1 MRVAVI
7 GGGVAGLSAAHAL
20 LAGGADPVVFEA
32 ADRAGGQ
39 VGSVSERG
47 WLTEDGPHFV
57 SRPVDSLP
65 GLPDEVVEPRQPA
78 TRWVHLG
85 GRVFKAPSLG
95 LLARAGVPR
104 ALLEPLVAKPLGE
117 DMPLRRFLVERL
129 GSRAGSLAA
138 AVLAAGVYAGDPDRL
153 SARDAFPSLTARR
166 SLFARRPRSRLWN
179 LRRGLGSL
187 PIAAAEK
194 LRVRLR
200 APVERLQP
208 GWNVE
213 GEKFDAVVLAIPAS
227 RAAWLTRGFAPPLA
241 QALSSFE
248 SQPVTVVHLGFPH
261 QQTPRGFGMIDAD
274 GTLHAVGTLFPSSML
289 PGRAPDGK
297 SLVTAICRGEG
308 DAGRVLADL
317 RATFGVTGDP
327 EYVRIVRHPEGIPQY
342 TVGHRDRVQ
351 AARALLPPGL
361 ELAGASYDG
370 VAVPDA
376 ARSGASAADRLL
388 RTRSRS

>member
-20 LAGGADPVVFEA
+20 LAGGAEPVVFEA
-32 ADRAGGQ
+32 SSRAGGQ
-39 VGSVSERG
+39 VGTFSERG

-65 GLPDEVVEPRQPA
+65 GLPGEVVEPQLPA

-95 LLARAGVPR
+95 LLARAGVLR
-104 ALLEPLVAKPLGE
+104 ALLEPLV
-117 DMPLRRFLVERL
+117 
-129 GSRAGSLAA
+129 
-138 AVLAAGVYAGDPDRL
+138 
-153 SARDAFPSLTARR
+153 
-166 SLFARRPRSRLWN
+166 
-179 LRRGLGSL
+179 
-187 PIAAAEK
+187 
-194 LRVRLR
+194 
-200 APVERLQP
+200 
-208 GWNVE
+208 
-213 GEKFDAVVLAIPAS
+213 
-227 RAAWLTRGFAPPLA
+227 APPLA

-289 PGRAPDGK
+289 PGRAPAGK

-317 RATFGVTGDP
+317 RATFGVP
-327 EYVRIVRHPEGIPQY
+327 
-342 TVGHRDRVQ
+342 
-351 AARALLPPGL
+351 
-361 ELAGASYDG
+361 
-370 VAVPDA
+370 
-376 ARSGASAADRLL
+376 
-388 RTRSRS
+388 